1 MQENTKDIQS
11 PIAFKRTY
19 SLVQKEPKV
28 PSEGEP
34 LPSVDDLPILNQQ
47 EADKVFYVTFLK
59 DCGDN
64 NICESQLHVEASLL
78 LPTTGK
84 SNSDFYLPFCQQTID
99 IVNTKYTIIIKLD
112 VNVTVENPKK

>member
-1 MQENTKDIQS
+1 MSWQENTKDIQS

-28 PSEGEP
+28 PREGEP

-84 SNSDFYLPFCQQTID
+84 SDSDFYLPF
-99 IVNTKYTIIIKLD
+99 N
-112 VNVTVENPKK
+112 

>member
-1 MQENTKDIQS
+1 MCWQENTKDIQS

-28 PSEGEP
+28 PREGEP

-78 LPTTGK
+78 LPTTG
-84 SNSDFYLPFCQQTID
+84 
-99 IVNTKYTIIIKLD
+99 
-112 VNVTVENPKK
+112 